1 MITDNIFSVS
11 PIKKIA
17 FSSGNLQYCPLNK
30 TWKITENQY
39 DVIGENNKYIGNNYG
54 GFIDLFN
61 WETAQKNPLATDWRM
76 PTTEEWRY
84 LFHDRENADSKYGL
98 AQVAGVNGLIVL
110 SDSFQLPSDLSFCCG
125 AAIGFGSELYKS
137 VNTYTAQ
144 EFSVMETQGA
154 VFLPCGGY
162 RYGFGV
168 FRYSSGGYYW
178 TSTIREDNKVDFLS
192 IQQCGVTITDDY
204 CQENCHSVRLIRDL

>member
-11 PIKKIA
+11 LTKKIA

-39 DVIGENNKYIGNNYG
+39 DIIGESNKYIGNKYG
-54 GFIDLFN
+54 GFIDLFD
-61 WETAQKNPLATDWRM
+61 WKTAQKHSLGSDWRM

-84 LFHDRENADSKYGL
+84 LFHNRENAESKYGL

-110 SDSFQLPSDLSFCCG
+110 SDSFQLPSGLSFCCG
-125 AAIGFGSELYKS
+125 ASSGFGSELFKS
-137 VNTYTAQ
+137 INAYTAQ
-144 EFSVMETQGA
+144 EFAAMETQGA

-162 RYGFGV
+162 RYGYGV
-168 FRYSSGGYYW
+168 FRFSCGGYYW
-178 TSTIREDNKVDFLS
+178 TSTIRKDNKVDFLS